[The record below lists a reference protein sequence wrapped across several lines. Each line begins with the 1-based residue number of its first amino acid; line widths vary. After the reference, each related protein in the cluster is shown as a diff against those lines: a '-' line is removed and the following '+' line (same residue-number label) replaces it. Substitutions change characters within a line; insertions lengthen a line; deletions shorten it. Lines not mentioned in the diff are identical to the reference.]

1 MSSSALRCL
10 IDNHAPSLE
19 RNWELPIV
27 IREFSDFEDGEEY
40 IQRVIYI
47 DKPFP
52 PKVLTTRD
60 KNLWYHRFG
69 LKTILQH
76 PFHMGSIDIVTGCEI
91 GDSKEG
97 LSAKQLDEGTKQEL
111 ISGKIEDSLFGMV
124 DTAGQDTFGTSG
136 PRRKKSVFSFMD
148 NPKSDSKSK
157 PTLIKFVSGG
167 TTGGSTTEVAEK
179 PSEESALNKSEISPS
194 ADTMEEVL
202 EEPTRPT
209 SEGKPEATAK
219 KKDSEENEKAF
230 CRRESEGFIVTAN
243 LDEDSRSSTDSRS
256 PQARVRTTRSR
267 AGSPK
272 AAASSLSKDQEVKPI
287 ILAASETD
295 TSDDED
301 KLLIDIPDSTPTRLT
316 RSSSRSALKLGETKI
331 ENKTPSRMT
340 RARASSDITG
350 STPKASLDTAKKRS
364 MSMDTADTISRD
376 PELGFKSP
384 PKITRTSQGADFVS
398 PVMHVTRR
406 SNLLDVNPSPLEDT
420 DGKVKVRRLSGQA
433 KRLSAGDSAEVGT
446 RRKSLRGDGQTET
459 GGEDVVMETTTEE
472 TSGDPGGKKR

>member
-40 IQRVIYI
+40 IQRVVYI

-52 PKVLTTRD
+52 PKALTTRD

-76 PFHMGSIDIVTGCEI
+76 PFHMGSIDIVTGREI

-97 LSAKQLDEGTKQEL
+97 MSAKHLDEGTKQEL

-157 PTLIKFVSGG
+157 PPLIKFVSGG
-167 TTGGSTTEVAEK
+167 TTGGSTTEVLEK
-179 PSEESALNKSEISPS
+179 PSEDSALNKSEAAPS
-194 ADTMEEVL
+194 ADTVEEVP
-202 EEPTRPT
+202 EEPI
-209 SEGKPEATAK
+209 SEVKSETTVK

-340 RARASSDITG
+340 RTRASSDVTG

-376 PELGFKSP
+376 PELEFKSP
-384 PKITRTSQGADFVS
+384 PKITRTSQAADFVS
-398 PVMHVTRR
+398 PTLHVTRR
-406 SNLLDVNPSPLEDT
+406 SNLLDVTPSTLEDT

-433 KRLSAGDSAEVGT
+433 KRLSAGDSAEGGT
-446 RRKSLRGDGQTET
+446 RRKSLRGDGQTE
-459 GGEDVVMETTTEE
+459 DVVMETATEE